1 MTTTKNNEHKNIK
14 APNKQ
19 EQNQTCLDA
28 AEREGLRPKGNIPN
42 LRFPEFQEEWEK
54 CKLGTLTAKVGSG
67 STPKG
72 GNTVYT
78 STGHCFVRSQNV
90 GMGYLILDDVAHIND
105 GIHQKHKATELKE
118 DDVLL
123 NITGAS
129 IGRTAIA
136 TKEIEGG
143 NVNQHVCI
151 IRANSKVSPK
161 FLCNYIQTKKIQ
173 NYIQSLQTS
182 GSREG
187 LNFEQIRS
195 FPISLPNI
203 AEQNKIAQLLDKLN
217 ERIATQSKIIDKLQS
232 LIKGIRNDVFGKLR
246 KSVGFNAMIS
256 DVLSY
261 EQPQPYIVENTEYT
275 AEGIPVLTANKAFVL
290 GYTSETDGIYDKG
303 DCIIFDDFTLDCKY
317 VDFPFKVKSSA
328 IKILTAKNKEL
339 LRYTFEFLKYLD
351 LSTEEHKRHYIAETQ
366 NQEFILPTEQIVKTI
381 AHIFSTLSVRMETA
395 VKQRNVFEK
404 QKQYLLRQMFI

>member
-1 MTTTKNNEHKNIK
+1 MNDDGDYILVNSKFVSTNGQVQKRVTSQLSPLHKSQFVMVMSDLPNGKALAKCFYVEEDNKYTLNQRVCSFTSNNGNVSRFLMYQINR
-14 APNKQ
+14 NKYYLRFDDGI
-19 EQNQTCLDA
+19 NQTNLKKSEVLSCPVFIPIV
-28 AEREGLRPKGNIPN
+28 RE
-42 LRFPEFQEEWEK
+42 QEK
-54 CKLGTLTAKVGSG
+54 
-67 STPKG
+67 
-72 GNTVYT
+72 
-78 STGHCFVRSQNV
+78 
-90 GMGYLILDDVAHIND
+90 
-105 GIHQKHKATELKE
+105 
-118 DDVLL
+118 
-123 NITGAS
+123 
-129 IGRTAIA
+129 IA
-136 TKEIEGG
+136 TL
-143 NVNQHVCI
+143 
-151 IRANSKVSPK
+151 
-161 FLCNYIQTKKIQ
+161 LCKI
-173 NYIQSLQTS
+173 
-182 GSREG
+182 
-187 LNFEQIRS
+187 
-195 FPISLPNI
+195 
-203 AEQNKIAQLLDKLN
+203 D
-217 ERIATQSKIIDKLQS
+217 ERIATQNKIIDKLQS
-232 LIKGIRNDVFGKLR
+232 LIKGIRNDVYGKLR

-290 GYTSETDGIYDKG
+290 GYTSEINGIYDKG

-366 NQEFILPTEQIVKTI
+366 NQQFILPTEQIVKTI